1 MKKLTKGSRLDELP
15 PDNPEGTWR
24 LAKNIVN
31 HKKFGAIS
39 NENGA
44 DNITPIGSPST
55 IYEDFPTK
63 PVVGIIPINKGS
75 VYFFSPSS
83 AGNDSELGIVDDLDR
98 YHPIL
103 RDTLGRMVLDLD
115 INSPIQ
121 GTFEYKFNNNLIIA
135 WRDSR
140 NNPRILNT
148 DCLPF
153 QLESDFTVTSTDLSK
168 AQTLIKLFPDA
179 LAPEVED
186 LFLADNG
193 GSLKTGTYFP
203 IISYELADKSTTSWL
218 KVYNPFPVVQDSST
232 IEFKNYDGD
241 LSNITT
247 SKRLHIKFNNVDTNY
262 INLRFGV
269 IVVQAGQYSAYYIS
283 SFKIN
288 GTNLEFD
295 YTGGE
300 GTIIPI
306 TLDEVLI
313 PNAIYGRAKT
323 ITNLLGKLYLGGVEK
338 RQQIN
343 FQKYANL
350 IKIEWIRGTDI
361 TLVNNEET
369 SYKDEKIVFFN
380 RSFRSNEVMA
390 FYIAAKYKDGT
401 YSDAFHIPGRA
412 PLTGDTT
419 IISGTG
425 SLDIDYLDPNV
436 KNFQVSETALINGTM
451 GYWENET
458 EFYPNTDDFDSTTL
472 GGLDLR
478 NLPVRHHKFP
488 EIDLFEENGIKY
500 FNDGSAIPGTLS
512 INSNGSVTS
521 EFTDTFFPFNPITN
535 TTTNLTVQIVGD
547 TTIIT
552 SNIDNTVIKLE
563 GTYDY
568 YFNLENPNPE
578 GFVGVD
584 FLDLPSN
591 NLNQIIT
598 GIGSSSGSSANTI
611 RYIVLSNANN
621 SQLRLRLKGR
631 VGTQNDSDPATL
643 SSNLI
648 LTSSTVITKCKPLG
662 IKVSNLNIPQDIVDE
677 IDTWEI
683 FYAERTNSN
692 IRVIGQDIMIEE
704 RFHTFDLV
712 YNQANLKGSYLKPQ
726 IKYTNVTGNFLQA
739 GQENEANLLP
749 SQNGK
754 GIKAIESF
762 FYVGENTLTPINN
775 TGKSSSIYIKLRGE
789 TVSDSQVNYKDILW
803 DICIYKKD
811 IYKTFD
817 AQALVSTGRAFKVT
831 SSGLQGV
838 KEIYGGD
845 TFISAFGFVENL
857 TAKNEYLIPQESG
870 ANIGLRMDDEVS
882 NPSKYYY
889 PKHIKTD
896 ITPPTISYY
905 GYNNDYT
912 QLNNLNKVFPRIIS
926 YDNCTSDIYQF
937 PYLIAFSVDDGNESL
952 KLNWRTFKINDY
964 YDRLPKDKGIIWN
977 LLGAN
982 RTLYIQQEYAL
993 LIAEI
998 KDTLPGTNEETAT
1011 IGVSDIFDRPPI
1023 EIFPTTS
1030 GYVGGQCQFATLMT
1044 PMGYVTI
1051 DRQQGKIF
1059 VLPKGEDLKE
1069 ISNEGYYNF
1078 FKDNMQ
1084 TDIVEVD
1091 NPYIGNGY
1099 TAAYDLDLKR
1109 LIIVKKNGLR
1119 EFTLS
1124 FSHENNSW
1132 TSFHDYHPNY
1142 IFSTRTGLYAGINT
1156 NFKLY
1161 KLNSKLLKGIFFD
1174 GVMYNSYIDVPFN
1187 QGQDVTKVFA
1197 NFNWITHTR
1206 DSFGVMIDEE
1216 TLTNLM
1222 VYNNNQCSGNILLQA
1237 NPNLW
1242 FGTDARNTEET
1253 WNFNNF
1259 RDLIRDKGVPF
1270 LDSNGDL
1277 ITSNINNNKSWFDK
1291 NKFISK
1297 FVIVR
1302 FTYDNTKQRDL
1313 HIVSVDSNIKKSNR

>member
-1 MKKLTKGSRLDELP
+1 MKKLIKGSRLDELP

-24 LAKNIVN
+24 LAKNMVN
-31 HKKFGAIS
+31 HKKSGSLS

-44 DNITPIGSPST
+44 DDITPIASPTT

-63 PVVGIIPINKGS
+63 PVIGIIPINKSS
-75 VYFFSPSS
+75 VYFFSPSL
-83 AGNDSELGIVDDLDR
+83 AGNDSEIGIVDDEDR
-98 YHPIL
+98 YHPII
-103 RDTLGRMVLDLD
+103 RDIAGRIVLNFSLQ
-115 INSPIQ
+115 SPIQ
-121 GTFEYKFNNNLIIA
+121 GTFEFKFNNNLIIA
-135 WRDSR
+135 WRDSI

-153 QLESDFTVTSTDLSK
+153 QLDSNYNVVIGDLPK

-203 IISYELADKSTTSWL
+203 IVSYELVDKSTTSWL
-218 KVYNPFPVVQDSST
+218 KIYNPFPVVQDSST
-232 IEFKNYDGD
+232 IEFKDYDGD

-269 IVVQAGQYSAYYIS
+269 VILQAGQYDAYYIS

-288 GTNLEFD
+288 GTSLEFD

-300 GTIIPI
+300 GTITPI
-306 TLDEVLI
+306 TLDDVLI
-313 PNAIYGRAKT
+313 PNAIYGRVKS

-338 RQQIN
+338 REQIN

-350 IKIEWIRGTDI
+350 INIKWIRGDDI
-361 TLVNNEET
+361 TLTDTQST

-390 FYIAAKYKDGT
+390 FYIACKYKDGT
-401 YSDAFHIPGRA
+401 YSDAFHIPGRPA
-412 PLTGDTT
+412 LTGDTAV
-419 IISGTG
+419 ISGTG
-425 SLDIDYLDPNV
+425 SADVDYLDSNV
-436 KNFQVSETALINGTM
+436 KNFQISETALNDGTM
-451 GYWENET
+451 GYWENES

-478 NLPVRHHKFP
+478 GLPVRHHKFP
-488 EIDLFEENGIKY
+488 EIDLFAENGIKY
-500 FNDGSAIPGTLS
+500 FNDKSNIPGTLVM
-512 INSNGSVTS
+512 NANGTVTS
-521 EFTDTFFPFNPITN
+521 EFTDTFFPYLGLSNSTP
-535 TTTNLTVQIVGD
+535 NLTLQVVGD

-552 SNIDNTVIKLE
+552 SNINNTVIRLE
-563 GTYDY
+563 GTYNY
-568 YFNLENPNPE
+568 YFNLEAPDPE

-584 FLDLPSN
+584 FPILPN
-591 NLNQIIT
+591 NNFNQTIAGT
-598 GIGSSSGSSANTI
+598 GSQSGSSPNTI
-611 RYIVLSNANN
+611 RYIVLPSANV
-621 SQLRLRLKGR
+621 SELRIRLKGR
-631 VGTQNDSDPATL
+631 VGTQNDLDPATL
-643 SSNLI
+643 DSTLNI
-648 LTSSTVITKCKPLG
+648 TSYTTTTKSKPLG
-662 IKVSNLNIPQDIVDE
+662 IRISNLIIPPEIAAE

-692 IRVIGQDIMIEE
+692 IRIIGQDIMVEE

-726 IKYTNVTGNFLQA
+726 IKYLNVTNNFLQA
-739 GQENEANLLP
+739 GEETQGNPLAI
-749 SQNGK
+749 QNGK
-754 GIKAIESF
+754 GIKAIETF
-762 FYVGENTLTPINN
+762 FYVGENTLSPVDN
-775 TGKSSSIYIKLRGE
+775 TGKSTSIYIKLRGE
-789 TVSDSQVNYKDILW
+789 TVPDSQINYKDIFW
-803 DICIYKKD
+803 DICIYRKD
-811 IYKTFD
+811 VYKTFD
-817 AQALVSTGRAFKVT
+817 SQSLVTTGRAFKVVGT
-831 SSGLQGV
+831 GLQPV
-838 KEIYGGD
+838 KDIYGGD
-845 TFISAFGFVENL
+845 TFISAFGFIEDI
-857 TAKNEYLIPQESG
+857 TARREYLIPQESA

-882 NPSKYYY
+882 TPAKYYY

-896 ITPPTISYY
+896 STPPTISYY

-912 QLNNLNKVFPRIIS
+912 KLNTLNKVFPRVIS
-926 YDNCTSDIYQF
+926 YDNCASDIYQF
-937 PYLIAFSVDDGNESL
+937 PYLISFSIDDGNESL

-977 LLGAN
+977 ILGAN
-982 RTLYIQQEYAL
+982 RTLYIQLEYAL

-1023 EIFPTTS
+1023 EVFPTTS
-1030 GYVGGQCQFATLMT
+1030 GYVGSQSQFATLMT
-1044 PMGYVTI
+1044 PMGYVTL

-1059 VLPKGEDLKE
+1059 VLPRGENLKE
-1069 ISNEGYYNF
+1069 ISDEGYYNF

-1084 TDIVEVD
+1084 TDLEDID
-1091 NPYIGNGY
+1091 NPYEGNGY
-1099 TAAYDLDLKR
+1099 TAAYDLDLRR
-1109 LIIVKKNGLR
+1109 LIIVKKSATK
-1119 EFTLS
+1119 EFTIS
-1124 FSHENNSW
+1124 FSHDNNSW

-1142 IFSTRTGLYAGINT
+1142 IFSTRSGLYAGMNT

-1174 GVMYNSYIDVPFN
+1174 GIMYRSYVDVPFN
-1187 QGQDVTKVFA
+1187 QGQDVTKVFS
-1197 NFNWITHTR
+1197 NFNWITHVR
-1206 DSFGVMIDEE
+1206 SLSNVMIDEE
-1216 TLTNLM
+1216 TITNLM
-1222 VYNNNQCSGNILLQA
+1222 VYNNNQCSGDILLQA
-1237 NPNLW
+1237 NPSLW

-1270 LDSNGDL
+1270 LDDNGDL
-1277 ITSNINNNKSWFDK
+1277 ITSNIDNNKSWFDK

-1302 FTYDNTKQRDL
+1302 FIYDNVNQRDL